1 MYLLD
6 VLILHLK
13 RLVINSTGGGK
24 IRTLV
29 KFPIENL
36 DLSPFLCGM
45 FTITKQHVDVCM
57 YVCTV
62 CMYCMYVYICIC
74 MFLTCWHGMYM

>member
-1 MYLLD
+1 MICCID

-29 KFPIENL
+29 KVPIENL
-36 DLSPFLCGM
+36 DVSPFLCGM
-45 FTITKQHVDVCM
+45 LASMNIHIYILCLFRTVCVCM
-57 YVCTV
+57 Q
-62 CMYCMYVYICIC
+62 
-74 MFLTCWHGMYM
+74 